1 MPYISIKAY
10 PRDKATNQ
18 KLVEAINQ
26 TVQNV
31 IGCPPEALTI
41 LFEEVAK
48 KKKAGEDKVFEKM
61 DNRWQDYAESHLA
74 STAKR
79 FAGREPEVIED
90 DFCNKYGK

>member
-41 LFEEVAK
+41 LFEEVDKEDWKAK
-48 KKKAGEDKVFEKM
+48 VDDALVAPDMEHVMILKG
-61 DNRWQDYAESHLA
+61 Q
-74 STAKR
+74 KR
-79 FAGREPEVIED
+79 
-90 DFCNKYGK
+90 Y

>member
-41 LFEEVAK
+41 LFEEVDK
-48 KKKAGEDKVFEKM
+48 EDWKTKVDDALVAPDMEHVMILKG
-61 DNRWQDYAESHLA
+61 Q
-74 STAKR
+74 KR
-79 FAGREPEVIED
+79 
-90 DFCNKYGK
+90 Y

>member
-41 LFEEVAK
+41 LFEEVDKEDWKAK
-48 KKKAGEDKVFEKM
+48 VDDALVAPEM
-61 DNRWQDYAESHLA
+61 DHVMILKGQ
-74 STAKR
+74 KR
-79 FAGREPEVIED
+79 
-90 DFCNKYGK
+90 Y

>member
-48 KKKAGEDKVFEKM
+48 EEWKAKVDDALVAPEM
-61 DNRWQDYAESHLA
+61 DHVMILKGQ
-74 STAKR
+74 KR
-79 FAGREPEVIED
+79 
-90 DFCNKYGK
+90 Y

>member
-41 LFEEVAK
+41 LFEEVTK
-48 KKKAGEDKVFEKM
+48 EDWKAEVDDALVAPDMEHVMILKG
-61 DNRWQDYAESHLA
+61 Q
-74 STAKR
+74 KR
-79 FAGREPEVIED
+79 
-90 DFCNKYGK
+90 Y

>member
-1 MPYISIKAY
+1 MPYVSIKAY

-41 LFEEVAK
+41 LFEEVDKEDWKAK
-48 KKKAGEDKVFEKM
+48 VDDALVAPEM
-61 DNRWQDYAESHLA
+61 DHVMILKGQ
-74 STAKR
+74 KR
-79 FAGREPEVIED
+79 
-90 DFCNKYGK
+90 Y